1 MDPHTSL
8 SGSYVKPKGKPR
20 GKYANPARLAT
31 AINTLAPLLRK
42 LNAEMQR
49 SPPPKSTQA
58 IVERE
63 PVTTGVGDTGPPSRM
78 SQADAIER
86 VEEVEDGA
94 EAGAVGTEESKPLT
108 RLSPLDAQGI
118 RKWHRDY
125 GGYPQEAV

>member
-1 MDPHTSL
+1 MSTGRRSTNPSL

-58 IVERE
+58 IVEQE
-63 PVTTGVGDTGPPSRM
+63 PATTGVGDTGPPSRM
-78 SQADAIER
+78 SQAGA
-86 VEEVEDGA
+86 VGGVSEVEDGS
-94 EAGAVGTEESKPLT
+94 EAGAVGTAETKPLT
-108 RLSPLDAQGI
+108 RLSP
-118 RKWHRDY
+118 
-125 GGYPQEAV
+125 